1 MTPKSVCP
9 YSSLQV
15 ESRAV
20 AATRSCWPL
29 AKRVISSLLL
39 ALLAVAGP
47 GMLCA
52 QNKKPGLDLMDLS
65 LEDLMAVKVTSV
77 SKKEQRLSETPAS
90 IYVITRD
97 EVRRSGASNI
107 PDLLR
112 MVPGLQVAQI
122 DANIWAIGTRG
133 FNERFSNK
141 MLVMI
146 DGRSVYSPLFGGV
159 YWDSQDVVLED
170 IERIEV
176 IRGPGG
182 SLWGANA
189 VNGIINIIT
198 KPAESTQGTLL
209 TAGTGTLEPAS
220 ATVRYGG
227 KVGGIGFYRAFSTYT
242 KNAGGADASGGPTPD
257 GGHLLHG
264 GFRSDL
270 QLRKQDSLTVQGD
283 LYSGSFGELLNLP
296 IFTAPYAQTSPGVI
310 QPAGGNLLGRWT
322 HTLSSGARTEL
333 QAYYSLDDRD
343 ATERPDRRRTADI
356 DFQNH
361 FHFHERH
368 DVVWGL
374 GYRLYQMN
382 MPATAYLSYTPG
394 KQSETLFSAFLQ
406 DEYSLRPDRLHLTA
420 GIKLEHNPYTGLEGQ
435 PSVGLVWTPAA
446 SQTIWVA
453 VSRAVKTPSI
463 LNLSMQRPLSV
474 DPGPDGLVLTTLVGN
489 PNYKSENL
497 LAYEGGYRLQLSRRF
512 SIDATGFVN
521 SYDHVE
527 TNETLPDQI
536 PPQANPSY
544 TMAPTQWANNL
555 FGTAYGAE
563 TVATWSVVPRW
574 SLSGTYSWLKLKM
587 RQNAA
592 SNDLSTGPSFN
603 GEAPTNQFGA
613 RSSLRLCKNVDL
625 NTWSEYVGG
634 LLADQVPSYVRLDSN
649 LQWHT
654 GEYTRIEV
662 GGQNLLTPHHPEF
675 LVGNGAIA
683 TEVRRSFFVR
693 MTLAF

>member
-1 MTPKSVCP
+1 MTSKTVCP
-9 YSSLQV
+9 YDSLQLP
-15 ESRAV
+15 RGAL
-20 AATRSCWPL
+20 AATRSSWPMV
-29 AKRVISSLLL
+29 KRVVSSLLL
-39 ALLAVAGP
+39 ALLNVAGP
-47 GMLCA
+47 GMLRG
-52 QNKKPGLDLMDLS
+52 QNKKPGLDLMNMS

-77 SKKEQRLSETPAS
+77 SKKEQRLSETPAA
-90 IYVITRD
+90 IYVITR
-97 EVRRSGASNI
+97 EEIRRSGATNV

-112 MVPGLQVAQI
+112 MVPGLEVAQI

-170 IERIEV
+170 IDRIEV

-209 TAGTGTLEPAS
+209 TVGTSTLEPAS

-227 KVGGIGFYRAFSTYT
+227 KVGGIGFYRVFSAYT
-242 KNAGGADASGGPTPD
+242 KDAGGIDASGGSTPD
-257 GGHLLHG
+257 GWHLLHG

-296 IFTAPYAQTSPGVI
+296 VFASPCAETNPGVTK
-310 QPAGGNLLGRWT
+310 PAGGNLLGRWT
-322 HTLSSGARTEL
+322 HTLSSGAHTEL
-333 QAYYSLDDRD
+333 QAYYSLDDRH
-343 ATERPDRRRTADI
+343 ATERPDSSGTADI
-356 DFQNH
+356 DFQYH

-368 DVVWGL
+368 DLVWGL
-374 GYRLYQMN
+374 GYRLYRMD
-382 MPATAYLSYTPG
+382 MPATPYLSYTPG

-406 DEYSLRPDRLHLTA
+406 DEYSLRPDRLHLIA
-420 GIKLEHNPYTGLEGQ
+420 GVKLEHNPYTGLEAQ
-435 PSVGLVWTPAA
+435 PSLGLVWTPAA

-474 DPGPDGLVLTTLVGN
+474 DPSPNGLVLTTLVGN

-497 LAYEGGYRLQLSRRF
+497 LAYESGYRLQLSRRF
-512 SIDATGFVN
+512 SIDVTGFVN

-527 TNETLPDQI
+527 TNETLPDQT
-536 PPQANPSY
+536 PPQANPAY
-544 TMAPTQWANNL
+544 TVVPTQWANNL

-563 TVATWSVVPRW
+563 IATTWSIVPRW

-587 RQNAA
+587 RARAA

-603 GEAPTNQFGA
+603 GEAPANQFGA
-613 RSSLRLCKNVDL
+613 RSSLRLCKNIDL

-634 LLADQVPSYVRLDSN
+634 LPADGVPSYVRLDSN
-649 LQWHT
+649 LQWHA
-654 GEYTRIEV
+654 GEYTRIDV

-683 TEVRRSFFVR
+683 TEARRGFFVR
-693 MTLAF
+693 MTFAF